1 MNRPAI
7 DVAARDVRPWT
18 DRRRSPAGGSALAL
32 RTALTAVTIAV
43 VVTSVMATGPAA
55 AETSHR
61 DRELTVMTFNIHH
74 GVGVDGRLDLDRIA
88 EVIRSSGA
96 DVVALQEVDRHFS
109 ERSAFADQAQEL
121 GRALHMHV
129 AYGANLDLEP
139 LAPGQPRRQYGN
151 AVLSRHRIRSS
162 RNILLPRLE
171 GEEQRGLLEVS
182 LRVRGVPVRVYATH
196 LQHNSAVSRQLQA
209 EAILQAITSSDSS
222 MLLLG
227 DLNAQPE
234 DPEIVLLLQL
244 LVDAWMQAGLGP
256 GYTYSAA
263 NPHSRIDYVLHS
275 GEVVSRVA
283 AVLATDVSDHLPVV
297 VTMVL
302 PGNRMDRDDL

>member
-1 MNRPAI
+1 M
-7 DVAARDVRPWT
+7 T
-18 DRRRSPAGGSALAL
+18 DREQTPASRPALAL

-43 VVTSVMATGPAA
+43 VATSVMATAPAA
-55 AETSHR
+55 AESVHP
-61 DRELTVMTFNIHH
+61 DRALTVMTFNIHH
-74 GVGVDGRLDLDRIA
+74 GVGADGRLDLGRIA
-88 EVIRSSGA
+88 DVIRSSRA
-96 DVVALQEVDRHFS
+96 DVVALQEVDRHFG
-109 ERSAFADQAQEL
+109 ERSAFADQAREL

-151 AVLSRHRIRSS
+151 AVLSRHHIRSS
-162 RNILLPRLE
+162 RNILLPRPD
-171 GEEQRGLLEVS
+171 GEEQRGLLEVN

-209 EAILQAITSSDSS
+209 EAIVQVLRSSDSS
-222 MLLLG
+222 MILLG
-227 DLNAQPE
+227 DLNAQAE

-256 GYTYSAA
+256 GYTYSATD
-263 NPHSRIDYVLHS
+263 PHARIDYVLHS

-297 VTMVL
+297 VTLVL
-302 PGNRMDRDDL
+302 PGNRMGRDDL